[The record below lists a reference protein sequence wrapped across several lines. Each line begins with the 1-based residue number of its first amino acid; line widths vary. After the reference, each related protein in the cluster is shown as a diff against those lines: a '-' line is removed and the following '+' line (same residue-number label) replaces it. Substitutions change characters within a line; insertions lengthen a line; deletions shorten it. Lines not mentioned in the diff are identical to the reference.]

1 LRGEGQPK
9 TVTGGNRSSAS
20 QEAAFAAQRFSSRA
34 ASATLPDPLD
44 QEGRMLR
51 RLIPVVGA
59 LLLLGCLE
67 SSPTASVATRPSLS
81 STTSDGEGLV
91 VFNTQLRAEN
101 EVPPRPAEAKGHA
114 QITILE
120 NGDIEFMIIINNKDL
135 QQHFM
140 AHIHKAPEGS
150 NGPIHWDLVFPSVPP
165 FCTDEHCD
173 VRGTA
178 VPRAAADL
186 TDLRQNPELYYVNVH
201 STTWPGGSMRGQL
214 P

>member
-1 LRGEGQPK
+1 
-9 TVTGGNRSSAS
+9 
-20 QEAAFAAQRFSSRA
+20 
-34 ASATLPDPLD
+34 
-44 QEGRMLR
+44 MLR

-59 LLLLGCLE
+59 VLLLGCLE

-120 NGDIEFMIIINNKDL
+120 NGDIEFIIIINNKDL

-165 FCTDEHCD
+165 FCADDHCD

-178 VPRAAADL
+178 VPRAAANL